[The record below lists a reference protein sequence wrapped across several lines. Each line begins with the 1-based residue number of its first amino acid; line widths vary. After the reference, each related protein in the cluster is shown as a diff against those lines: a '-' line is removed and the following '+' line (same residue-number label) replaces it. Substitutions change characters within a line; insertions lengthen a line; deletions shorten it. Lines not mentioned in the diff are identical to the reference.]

1 MGLRKRCSCYSGEK
15 IPDIMRSANFHKC
28 FMYKDDIIL
37 KNMYFCMYKMF
48 LKMKKYLLSAGL
60 SAITCMFVSFP
71 VSGQSGS
78 LKDLFKSDK
87 VKDIVSAVVSQK
99 GLTIEDIE
107 GTWRYVGP
115 ACKFTSDDLLKK
127 AGGAV
132 AANEL
137 EKKLDGIY
145 SKLGLNAENC
155 YYMFQADST
164 FSSKSG
170 KSVSKGKFILLPE
183 EEYNIN
189 LSFQLIKLINLKT
202 VEARIERS
210 SDKLVLLFNADKL
223 LKLLSYGASSQN
235 TTLKTIGTLAN
246 EYSGALIGFE
256 MKK

>member
-1 MGLRKRCSCYSGEK
+1 
-15 IPDIMRSANFHKC
+15 
-28 FMYKDDIIL
+28 
-37 KNMYFCMYKMF
+37 
-48 LKMKKYLLSAGL
+48 MKKYLLSTGL
-60 SAITCMFVSFP
+60 SVVTCLFSLLP
-71 VSGQSGS
+71 ASGQSGS

-87 VKDIVSAVVSQK
+87 VKDVVSAVIPQK
-99 GLTIEDIE
+99 DLTIEDIE
-107 GTWRYVGP
+107 GTWHYAGS

-137 EKKLDGIY
+137 EKKLDGVY

-155 YYMFQADST
+155 YYTFNTDST

-170 KSVSKGKFILLPE
+170 KSVSNGKFTLSPE
-183 EEYNIN
+183 EEYNVN

-210 SDKLVLLFNADKL
+210 SDKLILLFNADKL